1 MSQRTVFPIATL
13 IALAL
18 AVAACGSGRIA
29 PSTPLLASV
38 APVSSVPASTG
49 AVASPPSPAAVMGPG
64 ASGMPCTTPPGY
76 GVALV
81 SPVPQ
86 DGPKVL
92 AQADSVWLDGSV
104 TEHGC
109 LLDPLFVFTARNGNT
124 PVIGEYVEDATT
136 ATVAARYNR
145 VYTSPRAIG
154 RLTIT
159 AVKGQLVRFRS
170 GAGVTGSFDF
180 DTRIWSFE

>member
-1 MSQRTVFPIATL
+1 MRVETTRIGV
-13 IALAL
+13 ALT
-18 AVAACGSGRIA
+18 VAAVLIVVAVVVIVVVPGGWAS
-29 PSTPLLASV
+29 STRSHRV
-38 APVSSVPASTG
+38 AGGTA
-49 AVASPPSPAAVMGPG
+49 AVASPPSAAAVMGPG
-64 ASGMPCTTPPGY
+64 TSGMPCTTPPGY

-124 PVIGEYVEDATT
+124 PVIGEYVEDAIT

-159 AVKGQLVRFRS
+159 GVKGQLVRFRS
-170 GAGVTGSFDF
+170 GTGVTGSFDF
-180 DTRIWSFE
+180 DTRTWSFE